1 MYNTMLYVGAITA
14 LYNEGLYDEAD
25 DAYVAAI
32 TRHSLPL
39 NIHHGMISATERR
52 TTLDL
57 HGMNQ
62 AVAHSAVRIALQ
74 QLALSMDHWNRDIR
88 SGDMFSLDTDL
99 VIITGRGLNSA
110 LKMRP
115 VLRPVVQRMLVEEFY
130 PPLSTISVPGNMG
143 ALRISSSDITE
154 FLSHQRQQKGARL
167 LLVAAM
173 LKNIVAPGGR
183 LRTAL
188 AQVNKEME

>member
-1 MYNTMLYVGAITA
+1 
-14 LYNEGLYDEAD
+14 
-25 DAYVAAI
+25 VAAI

-39 NIHHGMISATERR
+39 NIQHEMINDTERR

-62 AVAHSAVRIALQ
+62 AVAHSAVRLALQ
-74 QLALSMDHWNRDIR
+74 QLALSVDHLNRDS
-88 SGDMFSLDTDL
+88 SGGTATTTRTDGNDAMSVKTDL

-143 ALRISSSDITE
+143 ALRIPSNDIME
-154 FLSHQRQQKGARL
+154 YSNHQRQQKGVRL

-188 AQVNKEME
+188 AQVNNNNNNNKGDGMIDAK